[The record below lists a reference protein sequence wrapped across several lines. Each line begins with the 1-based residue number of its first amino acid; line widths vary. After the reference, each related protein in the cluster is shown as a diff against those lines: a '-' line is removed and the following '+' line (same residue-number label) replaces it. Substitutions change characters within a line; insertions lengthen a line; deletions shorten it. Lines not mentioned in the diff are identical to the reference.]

1 MRFNIDGFWPALYF
15 IERHRRDYIEDQKQ
29 TQAVLRE
36 SEERLMLVEAT
47 NLGIWDWNLITG
59 VIHLSN
65 RFKTI
70 SGLPPEAA
78 DYKERTNF

>member
-1 MRFNIDGFWPALYF
+1 
-15 IERHRRDYIEDQKQ
+15 
-29 TQAVLRE
+29 
-36 SEERLMLVEAT
+36 MLAVEAT
-47 NLGIWDWNLITG
+47 NLGTWDWNLITG

-70 SGLPPEAA
+70 SGLLPEAA